1 MKFRQE
7 RRVWGEFSIHLN
19 NATSQQKAGNWSPS
33 SHLLTDME
41 KTRAGRLESELS
53 LRISWLSPHLLQ
65 SKHHSVAGRRRLL
78 RGRPSFSFT
87 SLYFHS
93 PKKEQ
98 SLWVCRHHQVG
109 VHAGCPT
116 GRSELTGPMFC
127 PYMGTLNAGTAH
139 AVLTMGCGCH
149 AAVD

>member
-1 MKFRQE
+1 MPQANKKQE
-7 RRVWGEFSIHLN
+7 I
-19 NATSQQKAGNWSPS
+19 WSSS
-33 SHLLTDME
+33 SHLFTDME

-65 SKHHSVAGRRRLL
+65 NKHHSVAGRRRLL

-98 SLWVCRHHQVG
+98 SRWVCRHHQVG
-109 VHAGCPT
+109 VCAGGPK
-116 GRSELTGPMFC
+116 GRSELTVPVFC
-127 PYMGTLNAGTAH
+127 P
-139 AVLTMGCGCH
+139 
-149 AAVD
+149 